1 MHDGEICSAFP
12 ALKAR
17 DAQIVD
23 GLDARKHL
31 VRIGRKF
38 AQHHRNG
45 RLVEVLPGGS
55 AYAYAYGAHPM
66 LNAGALTEEI
76 EDIRKIIGE
85 QIRDIQKTQ
94 VGGWTTEL
102 RQTQIRRFLRASLQ
116 AHDYQVIEAEN
127 GKEDVRACTVQK
139 PDLLILDLG
148 LPDIDGLE
156 VIKLVREWSTVPII
170 ILSLRSDD
178 PDKIEAL
185 DRGANDYVTKPFS
198 MGELLARMRVA
209 LRQGS
214 GGESEPVITAGEISI
229 DLSKRLVTV
238 SGPPVRL
245 SRKEYDLLRILASHP
260 GKVITHQQLLQEVW
274 GQAYVEETQYLRVY
288 IGQLR
293 QKLEKEPAAPK
304 YLITE
309 PGVGY
314 RLQLG

>member
-1 MHDGEICSAFP
+1 MTTGP
-12 ALKAR
+12 KVL
-17 DAQIVD
+17 IVD
-23 GLDARKHL
+23 D
-31 VRIGRKF
+31 
-38 AQHHRNG
+38 
-45 RLVEVLPGGS
+45 EP
-55 AYAYAYGAHPM
+55 
-66 LNAGALTEEI
+66 
-76 EDIRKIIGE
+76 
-85 QIRDIQKTQ
+85 
-94 VGGWTTEL
+94 
-102 RQTQIRRFLRASLQ
+102 QIRRFLRASLQ

-127 GKEDVRACTVQK
+127 GKEGVRACTVQK

-238 SGPPVRL
+238 SGTPVRL